1 LPTRSQR
8 VRKGIRRVFVRTPG
22 GRTVVHYEDKRPGF
36 RRCGICGEVLHG
48 IRRDDERPIPKS
60 QKRVSRLHGGN
71 VCHRC
76 LESMIRGSVL
86 AEWALQTPK

>member
-22 GRTVVHYEDKRPGF
+22 GGTVVHYEDKRPGF
-36 RRCGICGEVLHG
+36 RRCEICGEVLHG
-48 IRRDDERPIPKS
+48 IRRDDERPVSKS
-60 QKRVSRLHGGN
+60 QKRVSRLRGSN
-71 VCHRC
+71 ICHRC
-76 LESMIRGSVL
+76 LELMIRESVL